1 MSPPPP
7 ASVALSPL
15 DERVLTPVLAT
26 EGEEARLRRQ
36 AFIAVLIAAGC
47 IGFSPIF
54 VRLADTGP
62 AAIGFWRMVFAV
74 GPTALWAY
82 AEWRAA
88 QARRTVAGI
97 PGRVKPFTAAQ
108 FAFGTLAGL
117 FFAADLVFFHAA
129 LANTSTANSV
139 LLGNMAPVFVLLFAW
154 ACLGERPTLGL
165 FIALILSMAGS
176 AIIVLDSAGHGG
188 GTAAGMNSLLG
199 DVFATGA
206 AACYAAYMIVV
217 RVMRRGGRQAVVNV
231 EAALGGGMVALIS
244 TATGAVFCLAYALFA
259 GEQIIPASLQGFL
272 AVAGLGIVAHAFG
285 QGLATFALGR
295 LSAGTI
301 SIVLLLQIVIGISM
315 AALMFGEIPSLTV
328 LFGGLLIVA
337 GVLAVRPR

>member
-7 ASVALSPL
+7 ASVALSSPL
-15 DERVLTPVLAT
+15 DDAALASISIPAI
-26 EGEEARLRRQ
+26 EEARLRRQ
-36 AFIAVLIAAGC
+36 AFIAVLVAAGC

-62 AAIGFWRMVFAV
+62 AAIGFWRMLFAV

-82 AEWRAA
+82 AEWRAMK
-88 QARRTVAGI
+88 ARHVATVGAGVRLR
-97 PGRVKPFTAAQ
+97 PFSGRQ

-165 FIALILSMAGS
+165 FIALVLAMAGS
-176 AIIVLDSAGHGG
+176 AIIVLDSTSA
-188 GTAAGMNSLLG
+188 AAGINSLLG
-199 DVFATGA
+199 DLLATGA

-217 RVMRRGGRQAVVNV
+217 RVMRRGGHTHGGVVRV
-231 EAALGGGMVALIS
+231 PGLGGGMVALIS
-244 TATGAVFCLAYALFA
+244 TAAGAVFCLAYAVGA
-259 GEQIIPASLQGFL
+259 GEQIVPASLQGFL
-272 AVAGLGIVAHAFG
+272 AVVGLGIVAHAFG

-295 LSAGTI
+295 LTAGTI

-315 AALMFGEIPSLTV
+315 AALLFGEVPSLTV
-328 LFGGLLIVA
+328 LFGGGLIVA
-337 GVLAVRPR
+337 GILAVRPR

>member
-15 DERVLTPVLAT
+15 DERALTPVVTT
-26 EGEEARLRRQ
+26 EGDEEARLRRQ
-36 AFIAVLIAAGC
+36 AFIAVLVAAGC

-62 AAIGFWRMVFAV
+62 AAIGFWRMLFAI

-88 QARRTVAGI
+88 KARHLAVASTNT
-97 PGRVKPFTAAQ
+97 RLRPFNRRQ
-108 FAFGTLAGL
+108 LAFGTLAGL

-129 LANTSTANSV
+129 IANTSTANSV

-176 AIIVLDSAGHGG
+176 AVIVLDSAGTTTGI
-188 GTAAGMNSLLG
+188 NSLIG
-199 DVFATGA
+199 DVFAAGA

-217 RVMRRGGRQAVVNV
+217 RVMRRGGRPTQGGT
-231 EAALGGGMVALIS
+231 EAGLGGGMVALIS
-244 TATGAVFCLAYALFA
+244 TATGAVFCLAYALAA
-259 GEQIIPASLQGFL
+259 GEQIIPASLTGFL

-301 SIVLLLQIVIGISM
+301 SVVLLLQIVIGISM
-315 AALMFGEIPSLTV
+315 AALMFGEVPSLTV
-328 LFGGLLIVA
+328 LFGGGLIVA
-337 GVLAVRPR
+337 GVVAVRPR

>member
-7 ASVALSPL
+7 ASVALSSPL
-15 DERVLTPVLAT
+15 DDAALAHVAVPAI
-26 EGEEARLRRQ
+26 EEARLRRQ
-36 AFIAVLIAAGC
+36 AFIAVLVAAGC

-62 AAIGFWRMVFAV
+62 AAIGFWRMLFAV
-74 GPTALWAY
+74 GPPALWAY
-82 AEWRAA
+82 AEWRAMK
-88 QARRTVAGI
+88 ARHVATAGARLR
-97 PGRVKPFTAAQ
+97 PFSGRQ

-165 FIALILSMAGS
+165 FIALVLAMAGS
-176 AIIVLDSAGHGG
+176 AIIVLDSTSG
-188 GTAAGMNSLLG
+188 AAGINSLLG
-199 DVFATGA
+199 DLLATGA

-217 RVMRRGGRQAVVNV
+217 RVMRRGGRITAGVMRDPG
-231 EAALGGGMVALIS
+231 LGGGMVALIS
-244 TATGAVFCLAYALFA
+244 TAAGAVFCLAYALGA
-259 GEQIIPASLQGFL
+259 GEQIVPASLQGFL
-272 AVAGLGIVAHAFG
+272 AVVGLGIVAHAFG

-315 AALMFGEIPSLTV
+315 AALMFGEVPSLTV
-328 LFGGLLIVA
+328 LFGGGLIVA